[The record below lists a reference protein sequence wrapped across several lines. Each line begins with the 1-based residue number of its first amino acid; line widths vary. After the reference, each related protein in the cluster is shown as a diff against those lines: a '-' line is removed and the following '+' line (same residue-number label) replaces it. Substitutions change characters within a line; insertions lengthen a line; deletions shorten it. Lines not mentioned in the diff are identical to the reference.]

1 MKAIS
6 ISFQKTTT
14 GGLERPQINLKFI
27 LKFNKKG
34 LKLDFIDKPQARSQY
49 PRIKFTSCKI
59 WP

>member
-34 LKLDFIDKPQARSQY
+34 LKLDFIEEQNY
-49 PRIKFTSCKI
+49 
-59 WP
+59 